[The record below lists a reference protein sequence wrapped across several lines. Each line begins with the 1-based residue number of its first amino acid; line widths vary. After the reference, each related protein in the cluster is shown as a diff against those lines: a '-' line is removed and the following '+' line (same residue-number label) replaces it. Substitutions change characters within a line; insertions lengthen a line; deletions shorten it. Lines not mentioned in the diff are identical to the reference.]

1 MTEPAEPILQFFEFE
16 HLPPGLQHVSAPF
29 AALAS
34 RIVHTLPR
42 NAERSTALRK
52 LLEAKDAAVRAAIAR
67 PVSTL
72 IAGEAATMPERT
84 IGPVGISGP
93 VALSD
98 CQHPPPNTAR
108 NEDPNEGK

>member
-42 NAERSTALRK
+42 NAERSTALRN
-52 LLEAKDAAVRAAIAR
+52 LLNAKDAAVRAAIAR

>member
-1 MTEPAEPILQFFEFE
+1 MTEPTEPILQFFEFE

-84 IGPVGISGP
+84 IGAVGISGP

-108 NEDPNEGK
+108 NEDPKQGE